1 MDTAPIRNVF
11 SIDVE
16 DWFHILDIDRAY
28 PMREWDRLESRV
40 ERNTDRLLT
49 LLDRFGV
56 RCTCFVLGWIAERHP
71 ALVRCICDAG
81 HEIASHGHG
90 HRLVYEQDPE
100 SLCQDLKQSISAL
113 RNAAGCT
120 PGGYRA
126 PGFSISSDTEW
137 AFDVIAEAGFWY
149 DSSVFPTNRAHGG
162 MISAAS
168 HIHERKLSNGRSLL
182 ELPISTTRFMGHDL
196 AYCGGGYLRAF
207 PYRFIASRIRAA
219 NAAGEPVVVY
229 IHPRDI
235 DPDQPRLDMPLKRRL
250 KSYLNLD
257 TTLDK
262 LTCLL
267 SEFSF
272 TTASDVLESHRPPGS

>member
-1 MDTAPIRNVF
+1 MAPVQNVF

-16 DWFHILDIDRAY
+16 DWFHILDIDQAF
-28 PMREWDRLESRV
+28 PMHEWDRLESRV
-40 ERNTDRLLT
+40 ERNTDRLLA

-56 RCTCFVLGWIAERHP
+56 RCTCFILGWIAERHP
-71 ALVRCICDAG
+71 ALVKRIRDAG
-81 HEIASHGHG
+81 HEIASHGYA

-100 SLCQDLKQSISAL
+100 SLHQDLKQSISTL
-113 RNAAGCT
+113 RDATGCT

-126 PGFSISSDTEW
+126 PGFSISRNTEW

-149 DSSVFPTNRAHGG
+149 DSSVFPAYRDHGG
-162 MISAAS
+162 MISAEP
-168 HIHERKLSNGRSLL
+168 HIHERRLSNGRFLL
-182 ELPISTTRFMGHDL
+182 ELPIGTTRFMGYDF

-207 PYRFIASRIRAA
+207 PYRFIASRIRKA
-219 NAAGEPVVVY
+219 NAGGKPAVVY

-235 DPDQPRLDMPLKRRL
+235 DPDQPRFDMPLKRRL

-257 TTLDK
+257 TTLEK

-267 SEFSF
+267 NDFSF
-272 TTASDVLESHRPPGS
+272 TTASDVLEIRRRRGS